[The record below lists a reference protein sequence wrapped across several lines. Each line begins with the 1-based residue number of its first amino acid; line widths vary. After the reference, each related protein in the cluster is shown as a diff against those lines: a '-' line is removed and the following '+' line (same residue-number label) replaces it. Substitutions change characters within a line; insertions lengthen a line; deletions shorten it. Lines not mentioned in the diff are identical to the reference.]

1 MLCRASSLDHG
12 VLIVGYGVAE
22 YPAFN
27 KTLPYWVSIG
37 VELAWTMKRNY
48 LKFNDVYKNHI
59 SSADHKELLGT
70 TLG

>member
-37 VELAWTMKRNY
+37 DESVLDYEEKL
-48 LKFNDVYKNHI
+48 FEI
-59 SSADHKELLGT
+59 Q
-70 TLG
+70 